1 MIEIQ
6 HFLDAERSLLSLL
19 ETTKNDSV
27 LAAKLHRSLLGLYER
42 TGRSILAKSSASS
55 ELPIVLKYFPSASNN
70 VANALS
76 NMGYTRVSAFEASD
90 GVPYLDRAISIA
102 KDVPEPGRYEQ
113 FNIDRFLR
121 NRGRANAQMGRFE
134 DALRDF
140 DDAEDYQKMIHGSK
154 SHYDG
159 E

>member
-19 ETTKNDSV
+19 EDVESGSV
-27 LAAKLHRSLLGLYER
+27 FAGKFHRSLLGLYER
-42 TGRSILAKSSASS
+42 TGRSIRAKSSASS
-55 ELPIVLKYFPSASNN
+55 EFEIVERYSQSGGND
-70 VANALS
+70 VANTWS

-90 GVPYLDRAISIA
+90 GVPYLDKAISMA
-102 KDVPEPGRYEQ
+102 KDVPEPRRYQQ

-121 NRGRANAQMGRFE
+121 NRGRANEQMRRFE

-140 DDAEDYQKMIHGSK
+140 DEAEYYQEKIHGPS

>member
-19 ETTKNDSV
+19 ENEENSS
-27 LAAKLHRSLLGLYER
+27 LFAAKLHRSLLGLYER
-42 TGRSILAKSSASS
+42 TGRSIRAKTSASLEFEIIGKGS
-55 ELPIVLKYFPSASNN
+55 QDAGND
-70 VANALS
+70 VANAWS

-90 GVPYLDRAISIA
+90 GVPYLDKAISMA
-102 KDVPEPGRYEQ
+102 KDVPEPRRCQQ

-121 NRGRANAQMGRFE
+121 NRGRANAQLRRFE
-134 DALRDF
+134 DALSDYQE
-140 DDAEDYQKMIHGSK
+140 AEDYQEKIHGPN

>member
-19 ETTKNDSV
+19 ENAENNSV
-27 LAAKLHRSLLGLYER
+27 FAAKIHRSLLGLYER
-42 TGRSILAKSSASS
+42 TDRSIRAKSSASL
-55 ELPIVLKYFPSASNN
+55 EFEIVGRDSQSVEND
-70 VANALS
+70 VANAWS

-90 GVPYLDRAISIA
+90 RVPYLDKAISVA
-102 KDVPEPGRYEQ
+102 KDVPEPKRCQ
-113 FNIDRFLR
+113 HFNIDRFLR
-121 NRGRANAQMGRFE
+121 NRERTNGQMRRFE

-140 DDAEDYQKMIHGSK
+140 DEAEYYQEKIHGPS